1 MKSEVYKKVLL
12 ASLATTM
19 AVAPLGN
26 VAAMSQDETVYV
38 NLGSAGEAQSISV
51 TEHLINDLKEN
62 ELWDETVLEDIEN
75 LNGYETFAVD
85 GSKVTWQANNKD
97 IYYRGKTTKELPVEM
112 EIRYTLNGEEK
123 PVEEII
129 GKSGQVEI
137 ELKYINH
144 SKVQDLYTPFVVA
157 VATTLDESKVEDL
170 QVTNGKIVSNG
181 RKIAVT
187 AVAAPGLYESL
198 GIEELK
204 DVDKVKISFETE
216 KLELNEIYSIVTP
229 KLLDADSLKTFTQLD
244 ELYGSMNTLSN
255 SSKQLVKGASELKRG
270 TQELKSG
277 IASAKQKLQS
287 MNISIDNVTMANIK
301 AAASNAAT
309 NEVEAQR
316 AAVAARVKEQIEN
329 NVVLMNALELQAAK
343 MCSEAAGGM
352 DCPME
357 NITEVRDQLV
367 QKMEATMTESSLT
380 MLKQTATQTAAAT
393 AEKVASQVADTVQKK
408 VTALVGTALDS
419 MLQGAA
425 KLADGATKLDSG
437 MTKFDRDGIQTL
449 TNFVN
454 GKVKVTTDRV
464 ERLLVLADQYDNYAG
479 IADHARGTTKFI
491 MMTGARKV
499 E

>member
-1 MKSEVYKKVLL
+1 M
-12 ASLATTM
+12 
-19 AVAPLGN
+19 
-26 VAAMSQDETVYV
+26 
-38 NLGSAGEAQSISV
+38 
-51 TEHLINDLKEN
+51 
-62 ELWDETVLEDIEN
+62 
-75 LNGYETFAVD
+75 
-85 GSKVTWQANNKD
+85 
-97 IYYRGKTTKELPVEM
+97 
-112 EIRYTLNGEEK
+112 
-123 PVEEII
+123 
-129 GKSGQVEI
+129 
-137 ELKYINH
+137 
-144 SKVQDLYTPFVVA
+144 
-157 VATTLDESKVEDL
+157 
-170 QVTNGKIVSNG
+170 
-181 RKIAVT
+181 
-187 AVAAPGLYESL
+187 
-198 GIEELK
+198 
-204 DVDKVKISFETE
+204 
-216 KLELNEIYSIVTP
+216 
-229 KLLDADSLKTFTQLD
+229 
-244 ELYGSMNTLSN
+244 
-255 SSKQLVKGASELKRG
+255 
-270 TQELKSG
+270 
-277 IASAKQKLQS
+277 
-287 MNISIDNVTMANIK
+287 
-301 AAASNAAT
+301 
-309 NEVEAQR
+309 
-316 AAVAARVKEQIEN
+316 AARVKEQIEN

-419 MLQGAA
+419 MLQGTA

>member
-12 ASLATTM
+12 VSLATTM

-204 DVDKVKISFETE
+204 DVDKVKISFETK

-287 MNISIDNVTMANIK
+287 MNISIDK
-301 AAASNAAT
+301 AAAGNAAA

-316 AAVAARVKEQIEN
+316 AAVAARVKAQIEN

-343 MCSEAAGGM
+343 MCSEAAGGI

-367 QKMEATMTESSLT
+367 QKMEATMAESSLT

-479 IADHARGTTKFI
+479 IADHACGTTKFI